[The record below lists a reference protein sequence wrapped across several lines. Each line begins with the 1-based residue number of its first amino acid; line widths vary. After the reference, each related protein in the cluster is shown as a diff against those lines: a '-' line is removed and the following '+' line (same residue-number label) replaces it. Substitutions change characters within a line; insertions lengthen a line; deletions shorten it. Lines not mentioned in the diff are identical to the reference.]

1 MRTAGRGG
9 RSRMIPAKLRRAV
22 VVIKRRR
29 GARDQ
34 MVPALASSAQLV
46 AFGITSP
53 KPLAH
58 FLLIPELELIQLHRV
73 PYDIEADGFCAI
85 WDCISSSSS
94 SRVMVAVGSAWL
106 EGECAVARRART
118 SSAVASEVYFG
129 RLWLRG
135 ASRRKDAHAISKSRL
150 PRGPT

>member
-58 FLLIPELELIQLHRV
+58 FLLIPELELIQPHMAQEPV
-73 PYDIEADGFCAI
+73 PRGE
-85 WDCISSSSS
+85 
-94 SRVMVAVGSAWL
+94 VGA
-106 EGECAVARRART
+106 CVARAVSVERGGMGERGFARRM
-118 SSAVASEVYFG
+118 G
-129 RLWLRG
+129 G
-135 ASRRKDAHAISKSRL
+135 
-150 PRGPT
+150 